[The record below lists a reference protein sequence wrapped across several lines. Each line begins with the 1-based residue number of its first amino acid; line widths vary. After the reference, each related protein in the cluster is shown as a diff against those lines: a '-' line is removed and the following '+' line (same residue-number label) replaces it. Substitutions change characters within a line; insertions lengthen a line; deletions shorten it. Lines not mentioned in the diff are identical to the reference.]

1 MKADDDASFE
11 DDCDSPQIGELDVQ
25 ESVKLTMN
33 AAGAESMGTGT
44 EQGQDTREVLPDAP
58 TYKAASDDDAAAHS
72 GIANT
77 HPSDYEQPADSGV
90 QAEVSSPPVL
100 EPLGEDGPVSSL
112 PHPSVGGK
120 LTRCSRNTNGHDV
133 MDPLGELGEDC
144 GMPEPIIPCETP
156 GNSTKCPPQ
165 LVLEPPRLPV
175 SEAMPPIPAPPYDAE
190 VSVSVE
196 FIDYGIASRTT
207 VRLSSSVQE
216 TVVSAGAEFGVDSWH
231 VQLVRN
237 AGADITLS
245 RQIHQLEDRT
255 TLVVYLMCAPRRF
268 HSSLIVRLQA
278 CEDVGVLDLQARV
291 EVPETD
297 DVYVADVKSN
307 FNVKDVLSKVSVPAA
322 ATSKVTYNGV
332 RVHLNSSLDQIHFAN
347 RSALVVYLNGAALP
361 MPKTPSSP
369 GGANATA
376 VNVKS
381 KTATGES
388 GNSSVVSKSDA
399 GKPLPKPVQIPNTAT
414 TDSQFPR
421 ATMTKPAVVTVHVE
435 GHPEWDFKVLVRPA
449 DTGTVVLDALA
460 QRLGKSEAYFNVF
473 FFNSKIDIQ
482 TPMAVLGLVDGD
494 IVACQML

>member
-1 MKADDDASFE
+1 
-11 DDCDSPQIGELDVQ
+11 
-25 ESVKLTMN
+25 
-33 AAGAESMGTGT
+33 
-44 EQGQDTREVLPDAP
+44 
-58 TYKAASDDDAAAHS
+58 
-72 GIANT
+72 
-77 HPSDYEQPADSGV
+77 
-90 QAEVSSPPVL
+90 
-100 EPLGEDGPVSSL
+100 
-112 PHPSVGGK
+112 
-120 LTRCSRNTNGHDV
+120 
-133 MDPLGELGEDC
+133 
-144 GMPEPIIPCETP
+144 
-156 GNSTKCPPQ
+156 
-165 LVLEPPRLPV
+165 
-175 SEAMPPIPAPPYDAE
+175 MPPIPAPPYDAE

-231 VQLVRN
+231 VQLDRN

-332 RVHLNSSLDQIHFAN
+332 RVHLNSTLDQIHFAN

-369 GGANATA
+369 GGANPTLVGTLPTHRQLDLAPASAQPDWRKLLLLTA
-376 VNVKS
+376 H
-381 KTATGES
+381 
-388 GNSSVVSKSDA
+388 
-399 GKPLPKPVQIPNTAT
+399 QY
-414 TDSQFPR
+414 
-421 ATMTKPAVVTVHVE
+421 H
-435 GHPEWDFKVLVRPA
+435 
-449 DTGTVVLDALA
+449 
-460 QRLGKSEAYFNVF
+460 
-473 FFNSKIDIQ
+473 
-482 TPMAVLGLVDGD
+482 
-494 IVACQML
+494 